1 MILEPW
7 SIPVLVL
14 TRKIDES
21 ITIGS
26 SITISVLEIKGNQ
39 VKLGVKAPKDI
50 TVNRTEVYEKIMSEN
65 IKASQA
71 PDDLDQ
77 FLTSMDFDE
86 EGK

>member
-1 MILEPW
+1 
-7 SIPVLVL
+7 VLVL

-21 ITIGS
+21 ITVGH
-26 SITISVLEIKGNQ
+26 SITISVLEVKGNQ

-50 TVNRTEVYEKIMSEN
+50 PVNRTEVYEKIMREN

-71 PDDLDQ
+71 PTDLDQ
-77 FLTSMDFDE
+77 FLISMDFNE

>member
-1 MILEPW
+1 M
-7 SIPVLVL
+7 LVL
-14 TRKIDES
+14 TRKTDES
-21 ITIGS
+21 ITIGH
-26 SITISVLEIKGNQ
+26 SIIISILEVKGNQ

-50 TVNRTEVYEKIMSEN
+50 PINRTEVYEKIMSEN

-77 FLTSMDFDE
+77 FLISMDYDE